1 MVVPELAKDGVDL
14 GLRQSF
20 PRRKRPY
27 HLGED
32 QPAAAFASRPL
43 EDPAFPPKGPEPSHF
58 FRGRAPPGVDHGP
71 IVGTPAAPSSAGTL
85 TAMLL
90 AIDLGNTNLTFG
102 LFEGDR
108 LRHDW
113 RLATRRD
120 SMPDELGLLMVQLM
134 RQDGFDPK
142 AVEAVVVASVVP
154 PLNSSLVEAIQ
165 RYFGREPIMVGPGIK
180 TGLKIH
186 YRDPKE
192 VGADRIVAAM
202 AAFKKYGGPLIIIDF
217 GTGTTYDV
225 VSKEGDY
232 LGGAIAPGM
241 GISVE
246 ALYDRAARLQR
257 VELKAPATVIG
268 RTTAESM
275 QAGIIFGFTAQ
286 VEGMVARIRR
296 ELGENARVIAT
307 GGLAGLIAAE
317 TSVIELVDQRLML
330 EGLRL
335 IYDLNA

>member
-1 MVVPELAKDGVDL
+1 MASTSTSASRFPGGKARTTSASTRRRRLSRAGHWMIRPS
-14 GLRQSF
+14 RQKGRSI
-20 PRRKRPY
+20 RVSS
-27 HLGED
+27 
-32 QPAAAFASRPL
+32 AAAFPSAVATSHCRNQSR
-43 EDPAFPPKGPEPSHF
+43 A
-58 FRGRAPPGVDHGP
+58 RTAGR
-71 IVGTPAAPSSAGTL
+71 L
-85 TAMLL
+85 TTMLL

-102 LFEGDR
+102 LFEGDQ

-120 SMPDELGLLMVQLM
+120 SMPDELGLVMVQLM
-134 RQDGFDPK
+134 RQEGFDPRS
-142 AVEAVVVASVVP
+142 VDAVVVASVVP
-154 PLNSSLVEAIQ
+154 PLNSALVQAID
-165 RYFGREPIMVGPGIK
+165 RYFGREPMVVGPGIK

-241 GISVE
+241 GISVD
-246 ALYDRAARLQR
+246 ALYERAARLQR
-257 VELKAPATVIG
+257 VELKAPPTVIG

-286 VEGMVARIRR
+286 VEGMVARIKK
-296 ELGENARVIAT
+296 ELGENPRVIAT

-317 TSVIELVDQRLML
+317 TPVIELVDQRLML
-330 EGLRL
+330 EGLRM
-335 IYDLNA
+335 IHELNA

>member
-1 MVVPELAKDGVDL
+1 
-14 GLRQSF
+14 
-20 PRRKRPY
+20 
-27 HLGED
+27 
-32 QPAAAFASRPL
+32 
-43 EDPAFPPKGPEPSHF
+43 
-58 FRGRAPPGVDHGP
+58 
-71 IVGTPAAPSSAGTL
+71 
-85 TAMLL
+85 MLL
-90 AIDLGNTNLTFG
+90 AIDLGNTNLAFG
-102 LFEGDR
+102 LFEGDQ

-120 SMPDELGLLMVQLM
+120 SMPDELGLLMVQLI
-134 RQDGFDPK
+134 RQEGIDPK
-142 AVEAVVVASVVP
+142 SVDAVVVASVVP
-154 PLNSSLVEAIQ
+154 PLNSSLVQAIE
-165 RYFGREPIMVGPGIK
+165 RYFGKEPMMVGPGIK
-180 TGLKIH
+180 TGLRIH

-217 GTGTTYDV
+217 GTATTYDV
-225 VSKEGDY
+225 VSSEGDY

-246 ALYDRAARLQR
+246 ALYERAARLQR
-257 VELKAPATVIG
+257 VELKAPANVIG

-286 VEGMVARIRR
+286 VEGMVARIKK
-296 ELGENARVIAT
+296 ELGESPRVIAT

>member
-1 MVVPELAKDGVDL
+1 
-14 GLRQSF
+14 
-20 PRRKRPY
+20 
-27 HLGED
+27 
-32 QPAAAFASRPL
+32 
-43 EDPAFPPKGPEPSHF
+43 
-58 FRGRAPPGVDHGP
+58 
-71 IVGTPAAPSSAGTL
+71 
-85 TAMLL
+85 MLL

-102 LFEGDR
+102 LFEGDQ
-108 LRHDW
+108 LAHDW

-134 RQDGFDPK
+134 RQEGFDPK
-142 AVEAVVVASVVP
+142 AVDAVVVASVVP
-154 PLNSSLVEAIQ
+154 PLNSSLVQAIE
-165 RYFGREPIMVGPGIK
+165 RYFGREPMMVGPGIK

-202 AAFKKYGGPLIIIDF
+202 AAFKRYGGPLIIIDF

-241 GISVE
+241 GISVD
-246 ALYDRAARLQR
+246 ALYERAARLQR

-286 VEGMVARIRR
+286 VEGMVARIKK
-296 ELGENARVIAT
+296 ELGENPRVIAT
-307 GGLAGLIAAE
+307 GGMAGLIAAE
-317 TSVIELVDQRLML
+317 TPVIELVDQRLML
-330 EGLRL
+330 EGLRM
-335 IYDLNA
+335 IHELNS

>member
-1 MVVPELAKDGVDL
+1 
-14 GLRQSF
+14 
-20 PRRKRPY
+20 
-27 HLGED
+27 
-32 QPAAAFASRPL
+32 
-43 EDPAFPPKGPEPSHF
+43 
-58 FRGRAPPGVDHGP
+58 
-71 IVGTPAAPSSAGTL
+71 
-85 TAMLL
+85 MLL

-134 RQDGFDPK
+134 RQEGFEAKDID
-142 AVEAVVVASVVP
+142 AVVVASVVP
-154 PLNSSLVEAIQ
+154 PLNSSLVQAIE
-165 RYFGREPIMVGPGIK
+165 RYFGKVPLMVGPGIK

-202 AAFKKYGGPLIIIDF
+202 AAFRKYGGPLIIVDF
-217 GTGTTYDV
+217 GTATTFDV
-225 VSKEGDY
+225 VSKDGDY

-241 GISVE
+241 GISVD
-246 ALYDRAARLQR
+246 ALYERAARLQR
-257 VELKAPATVIG
+257 VELKAPADVIG

-275 QAGIIFGFTAQ
+275 QAGIIFGYTAQ
-286 VEGMVARIRR
+286 VEGMVARIRK
-296 ELGENARVIAT
+296 ELGEPARVIAT
-307 GGLAGLIAAE
+307 GGFAGLIAE
-317 TSVIELVDQRLML
+317 QTPVIEVVDQRLML

-335 IYDLNA
+335 IYELNG

>member
-1 MVVPELAKDGVDL
+1 
-14 GLRQSF
+14 
-20 PRRKRPY
+20 
-27 HLGED
+27 
-32 QPAAAFASRPL
+32 
-43 EDPAFPPKGPEPSHF
+43 
-58 FRGRAPPGVDHGP
+58 
-71 IVGTPAAPSSAGTL
+71 
-85 TAMLL
+85 MLL

-134 RQDGFDPK
+134 QQEGFEAKD
-142 AVEAVVVASVVP
+142 VDAVVVASVVP
-154 PLNSSLVEAIQ
+154 PLNSSLVQAIE
-165 RYFGREPIMVGPGIK
+165 RYFGKEPLMVGPGVK

-202 AAFKKYGGPLIIIDF
+202 AAFKKYGGPLIIVDF
-217 GTGTTYDV
+217 GTATTFDV
-225 VSKEGDY
+225 VSREGDY

-241 GISVE
+241 GISVD
-246 ALYDRAARLQR
+246 ALYQRAARLQR
-257 VELKAPATVIG
+257 VELKAPANVIG

-275 QAGIIFGFTAQ
+275 QAGIIFGYTAQ
-286 VEGMVARIRR
+286 VEGMVARIRT
-296 ELGENARVIAT
+296 ELGEPARVIAT
-307 GGLAGLIAAE
+307 GGFAGLIAE
-317 TSVIELVDQRLML
+317 QTSVIEVVDQRLML

-335 IYDLNA
+335 IYQLNG

>member
-1 MVVPELAKDGVDL
+1 MASTSASAI
-14 GLRQSF
+14 RF
-20 PRRKRPY
+20 PRGKARTTSARTRRRRLSRAGHWMIRPSRQKGRSLRVSSTGFRWAVATPY
-27 HLGED
+27 CKNQSLPILRGETE
-32 QPAAAFASRPL
+32 R
-43 EDPAFPPKGPEPSHF
+43 
-58 FRGRAPPGVDHGP
+58 V
-71 IVGTPAAPSSAGTL
+71 
-85 TAMLL
+85 LL
-90 AIDLGNTNLTFG
+90 AIDRGNANLMFA
-102 LFEGDR
+102 LFEGDQ

-120 SMPDELGLLMVQLM
+120 SMPDELGLSMVQLM
-134 RQDGFDPK
+134 RQEGFDPK
-142 AVEAVVVASVVP
+142 GVGAVVVASVVP
-154 PLNSSLVEAIQ
+154 PLTSSLVQAIE
-165 RYFGREPIMVGPGIK
+165 RYFGREPLMVGPGIK

-232 LGGAIAPGM
+232 LGGAISPGM
-241 GISVE
+241 GISVD
-246 ALYDRAARLQR
+246 ALYERAARLQR
-257 VELKAPATVIG
+257 VELKAPPTVIG

-286 VEGMVARIRR
+286 VEGMVARIKK
-296 ELGENARVIAT
+296 ELGENPRVIAT

-317 TSVIELVDQRLML
+317 TPVIELVDQRLML
-330 EGLRL
+330 EGLQM
-335 IYDLNA
+335 IHELNA

>member
-1 MVVPELAKDGVDL
+1 
-14 GLRQSF
+14 
-20 PRRKRPY
+20 
-27 HLGED
+27 
-32 QPAAAFASRPL
+32 
-43 EDPAFPPKGPEPSHF
+43 
-58 FRGRAPPGVDHGP
+58 
-71 IVGTPAAPSSAGTL
+71 
-85 TAMLL
+85 MLL

-102 LFEGDR
+102 LFEGET

-134 RQDGFDPK
+134 RQEGFEAK
-142 AVEAVVVASVVP
+142 AVTAVVVASVVP
-154 PLNSSLVEAIQ
+154 PLNSSLVAAVE
-165 RYFGREPIMVGPGIK
+165 RYFGREPLMVGPGVK

-225 VSKEGDY
+225 VSREGDY
-232 LGGAIAPGM
+232 LGGAIAPGL

-257 VELKAPATVIG
+257 VELKAPEHVIG
-268 RTTAESM
+268 RTTVESM
-275 QAGIIFGFTAQ
+275 QAGIIYGYTAQ
-286 VEGMVARIRR
+286 VEGMVARIQK
-296 ELGENARVIAT
+296 ELAEDARVIAT
-307 GGLAGLIAAE
+307 GGYASLIAAQ
-317 TSVIELVDQRLML
+317 TKVIELVDQRLML

-335 IYDLNA
+335 IQELNA

>member
-1 MVVPELAKDGVDL
+1 
-14 GLRQSF
+14 
-20 PRRKRPY
+20 
-27 HLGED
+27 
-32 QPAAAFASRPL
+32 
-43 EDPAFPPKGPEPSHF
+43 
-58 FRGRAPPGVDHGP
+58 
-71 IVGTPAAPSSAGTL
+71 
-85 TAMLL
+85 MLL

-102 LFEGDR
+102 LFDGDR
-108 LRHDW
+108 LVHDW

-120 SMPDELGLLMVQLM
+120 SMPDELGISMLQLI
-134 RQDGFDPK
+134 RQEGIDPK
-142 AVEAVVVASVVP
+142 AVDAVVVASVVP
-154 PLNSSLVEAIQ
+154 PLNASLEQAVE
-165 RYFGREPIMVGPGIK
+165 RYFGHRPLMVGPGIK

-241 GISVE
+241 GISVD
-246 ALYDRAARLQR
+246 ALYERAARLQR

-268 RTTAESM
+268 RTTGESM

-286 VEGMVARIRR
+286 VEGMVARIRK
-296 ELGENARVIAT
+296 ELGQQARVIAT
-307 GGLAGLIAAE
+307 GGFAALIAAE
-317 TSVIELVDQRLML
+317 TPVIELVDDRLML

-335 IYDLNA
+335 IYELNA

>member
-1 MVVPELAKDGVDL
+1 
-14 GLRQSF
+14 
-20 PRRKRPY
+20 
-27 HLGED
+27 
-32 QPAAAFASRPL
+32 
-43 EDPAFPPKGPEPSHF
+43 
-58 FRGRAPPGVDHGP
+58 
-71 IVGTPAAPSSAGTL
+71 
-85 TAMLL
+85 MLL

-108 LRHDW
+108 LSHDW

-120 SMPDELGLLMVQLM
+120 SMPDELGLAMVQLM
-134 RQDGFDPK
+134 RQEGFEAKD
-142 AVEAVVVASVVP
+142 VDAVVVASVVP
-154 PLNSSLVEAIQ
+154 PLNSNLLQAIQ
-165 RYFGREPIMVGPGIK
+165 RYFGREPLMVGPGIK

-202 AAFKKYGGPLIIIDF
+202 AAYRKYGGPLIIIDF

-225 VSKEGDY
+225 VSKAGDY

-246 ALYDRAARLQR
+246 ALYERAARLQR
-257 VELKAPATVIG
+257 VELKAPPTVIG

-286 VEGMVARIRR
+286 VEGMVARIRK
-296 ELGENARVIAT
+296 ELGNDARVIAT

-317 TSVIELVDQRLML
+317 TPVIEQVDQLLML

-335 IYDLNA
+335 IYQLNA

>member
-1 MVVPELAKDGVDL
+1 
-14 GLRQSF
+14 
-20 PRRKRPY
+20 
-27 HLGED
+27 
-32 QPAAAFASRPL
+32 
-43 EDPAFPPKGPEPSHF
+43 
-58 FRGRAPPGVDHGP
+58 
-71 IVGTPAAPSSAGTL
+71 
-85 TAMLL
+85 MLL

-120 SMPDELGLLMVQLM
+120 SMPDELGLVMVQLM
-134 RQDGFDPK
+134 RQEGIEPSV
-142 AVEAVVVASVVP
+142 VEAVVVASVVP
-154 PLNSSLVEAIQ
+154 PLNSSLVQAIE
-165 RYFGREPIMVGPGIK
+165 RYFGKDPMMVGPGIK

-217 GTGTTYDV
+217 GTGTTY
-225 VSKEGDY
+225 
-232 LGGAIAPGM
+232 APGM

-246 ALYDRAARLQR
+246 ALYERAARLQR
-257 VELKAPATVIG
+257 VELKAPPTVIG

-286 VEGMVARIRR
+286 VEGMVARIRK
-296 ELGENARVIAT
+296 ELGENPRVIAT
-307 GGLAGLIAAE
+307 GGYAGLIAAE
-317 TSVIELVDQRLML
+317 TPVIEVVDQRLML

-335 IYDLNA
+335 IHDMNV

>member
-1 MVVPELAKDGVDL
+1 
-14 GLRQSF
+14 
-20 PRRKRPY
+20 
-27 HLGED
+27 
-32 QPAAAFASRPL
+32 
-43 EDPAFPPKGPEPSHF
+43 
-58 FRGRAPPGVDHGP
+58 
-71 IVGTPAAPSSAGTL
+71 
-85 TAMLL
+85 MLL

-102 LFEGDR
+102 LFKGEE
-108 LRHDW
+108 LVHDW

-120 SMPDELGLLMVQLM
+120 SMPDELGIAMLQLM
-134 RQDGFDPK
+134 RQEGFDPT
-142 AVEAVVVASVVP
+142 AVDAVVVASVVP

-165 RYFGREPIMVGPGIK
+165 RYFGREPVMVGPGIK

-225 VSKEGDY
+225 VSAEGDY

-241 GISVE
+241 GISVD
-246 ALYDRAARLQR
+246 ALYERAARLQR
-257 VELKAPATVIG
+257 VELKAPPNVIG

-286 VEGMVARIRR
+286 VEGMVARIRK
-296 ELGENARVIAT
+296 ELGQDARVIAT
-307 GGLAGLIAAE
+307 GGFSGLIAAQ
-317 TSVIELVDQRLML
+317 TTVIEVVDDRLML

-335 IYDLNA
+335 IYDMNA